1 MTNDELLGKLINTI
15 DKTSLRGLVKSFC
28 LVERQEPETIYLVVL
43 QKLQLG
49 ILQKQENIRSVEE
62 ALSAIL
68 GRRVNASM
76 RYQSK
81 DEYFSSL
88 L

>member
-1 MTNDELLGKLINTI
+1 MLTKLTNSI
-15 DKTSLRGLVKSFC
+15 DKVSLRGLVKSFC
-28 LVERQEPETIYLVVL
+28 LIERQEQDTIYFVVL
-43 QKLQLG
+43 QKIQLG
-49 ILQKQENIRSVEE
+49 ILQKVENLKAIE
-62 ALSAIL
+62 AALTQIL
-68 GRRVNASM
+68 GRPVNAAL

>member
-1 MTNDELLGKLINTI
+1 M
-15 DKTSLRGLVKSFC
+15 
-28 LVERQEPETIYLVVL
+28 IYFVVL

-49 ILQKQENIRSVEE
+49 ILQKQENLKAIED
-62 ALSAIL
+62 ALGSLLHKPITA
-68 GRRVNASM
+68 VM